1 MGVYYMPYMSDNS
14 QDGTIG
20 NQQERLFFNIGYL
33 IGIIDGEGCYQFGKK
48 YEYKGYSI
56 YAPRITIFNNNIH
69 IIEQTIRI
77 LKELDITH
85 NLWKTKMHGKDK
97 SQGYRI
103 EIAEV
108 KRVKKFT
115 DLILKYPSGKH
126 ERAKLLNDYCNFRL
140 SIPWGKRKSYVA
152 EEKVFFDKLRE
163 MNLQFRKGTKSS
175 ETIRFDATA

>member
-1 MGVYYMPYMSDNS
+1 MSNNR
-14 QDGTIG
+14 QDVTIG

-69 IIEQTIRI
+69 IIQQTIDI
-77 LKELDITH
+77 LKSLDITY
-85 NLWKTKMHGKDK
+85 NLWKTKLHGKEK
-97 SQGYRI
+97 SVGYRI

-115 DLILKYPSGKH
+115 DLLLQYPSGKK
-126 ERAKLLNDYCNFRL
+126 ERAKLLNDYCKFRL
-140 SIPWGKRKSYVA
+140 SIPWGKRKSYVN
-152 EEKVFFDKLRE
+152 EEQVFFNKLKE

-175 ETIRFDATA
+175 ETIRFDV